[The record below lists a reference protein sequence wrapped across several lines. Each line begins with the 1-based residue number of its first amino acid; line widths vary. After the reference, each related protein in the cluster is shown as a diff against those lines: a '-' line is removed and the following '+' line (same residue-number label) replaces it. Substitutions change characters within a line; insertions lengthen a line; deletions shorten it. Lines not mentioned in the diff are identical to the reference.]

1 MGGRAEG
8 EGQVDFELSLEP
20 DVGLDPVTW
29 AAIRSQTLHWL
40 SHPGTS
46 VIKLLMMEGCMSEC
60 GYTGVWK
67 NCFCPWFFRAREGGS
82 WQFRVF
88 SPCLISPRD
97 YFLLRGHVCVV
108 LFSTP
113 ASFPACLGWQMG
125 TKEASVTRLHVPLSL
140 FKQGTDGLSF
150 QGLPFLRKTG
160 SSVGFCLS
168 SAFAGG
174 AQHDLSMGV
183 PGSLCFE
190 QLLAHILWFRF
201 LLIS

>member
-1 MGGRAEG
+1 
-8 EGQVDFELSLEP
+8 
-20 DVGLDPVTW
+20 
-29 AAIRSQTLHWL
+29 
-40 SHPGTS
+40 
-46 VIKLLMMEGCMSEC
+46 MSEC
-60 GYTGVWK
+60 GYTGGRK
-67 NCFCPWFFRAREGGS
+67 NCFCPCFFRAREGGS

-88 SPCLISPRD
+88 PPCLISPRD

-113 ASFPACLGWQMG
+113 ASPLVWGDRWGPKRLPLQDCMFHYHCSSKELVASPFRVSHFLG
-125 TKEASVTRLHVPLSL
+125 K
-140 FKQGTDGLSF
+140 
-150 QGLPFLRKTG
+150 G